1 MSVRRPPRE
10 LTEEELLRAA
20 RAGIAKAYQGAPVE
34 TKERTV
40 YDAVAK
46 RNGIYL
52 VPPGNVVRLF
62 PATEEASGYYRVNDR
77 LFLKPNSEEKAA
89 FLVASALRVNPKR
102 PRSEATSG
110 DAMGDVDEGAPRRA
124 PTIETIA
131 RVTVQRLKRE
141 LPAEGDEDWRM
152 HTIRLS
158 HALLGLALE

>member
-62 PATEEASGYYRVNDR
+62 R
-77 LFLKPNSEEKAA
+77 LGCEH
-89 FLVASALRVNPKR
+89 
-102 PRSEATSG
+102 
-110 DAMGDVDEGAPRRA
+110 RR
-124 PTIETIA
+124 
-131 RVTVQRLKRE
+131 
-141 LPAEGDEDWRM
+141 
-152 HTIRLS
+152 
-158 HALLGLALE
+158 